1 MAKGKGYCYGKGYCM
16 VKEGQGSPKGSA
28 LSESKPDK
36 FYQPQI
42 KQDIMLIKQS
52 SVILA
57 ISESANVK
65 KNFQIQVCSGSA
77 EEDFDSVSVTP
88 KCYQISTWNF
98 FLSFCLKSCK
108 KRNDQF

>member
-1 MAKGKGYCYGKGYCM
+1 MLVGKYDSMTTANLFPYCFGLHIVMAKGKGYCYGKGYCM

-52 SVILA
+52 LVILA

-65 KNFQIQVCSGSA
+65 KI
-77 EEDFDSVSVTP
+77 
-88 KCYQISTWNF
+88 ISNSILFWF
-98 FLSFCLKSCK
+98 SRRRL
-108 KRNDQF
+108 